1 MSIYDT
7 PELYALAF
15 EHRDFEAEVAFLM
28 EANALLGWRG
38 LRRVLEVGAGHAP
51 HAGCFSKQGIQYLGL
66 EIHPHMLES
75 GKRRWD
81 GDPHITLLEGDMNR
95 FSHNETV
102 DMVFVM
108 LGSLYY
114 KTSEELL
121 SHLQSV
127 AAVLNTSGLYVL
139 DSCVQF
145 ADPLAQGSTHEFSR
159 ETEYG
164 TVRSKFEIELID
176 PVTQL
181 YKERWEIDLHDTE
194 GKKQHAE
201 SIEFNRAIYPQEF
214 RLLVEKQ
221 GEFEI
226 AGMFGSWSL
235 DNPIRSGS
243 TVTRP
248 VIILRKL
255 PPQTSKSA

>member
-15 EHRDFEAEVAFLM
+15 EHRDFESEVTFLL

-51 HAGCFSKQGIQYLGL
+51 HAGCFSKRGIHYLGL
-66 EIHPHMLES
+66 ELHPKMLES
-75 GKRRWD
+75 GKQRWD
-81 GDPHITLLEGDMNR
+81 GDPNVSLIRGDMNR
-95 FSHNETV
+95 FTLGETV

-145 ADPLAQGSTHEFSR
+145 ADPLSQGATHEFSR
-159 ETEYG
+159 QTESG
-164 TVRSKFEIELID
+164 TVRSRFEIELID

-181 YKERWEIDLHDTE
+181 YKERWEIDLHDSRGMIQHTE
-194 GKKQHAE
+194 
-201 SIEFNRAIYPQEF
+201 STEFNRALYPQEF

-221 GEFEI
+221 GDFEI
-226 AGMFGSWSL
+226 AGMYGSWSL
-235 DNPIRSGS
+235 DNPIRTGS
-243 TVTRP
+243 SITRP

-255 PPQTSKSA
+255 PRQTSKSV

>member
-15 EHRDFEAEVAFLM
+15 EHRDFESEVAFLI
-28 EANALLGWRG
+28 EANALFGWRG

-66 EIHPHMLES
+66 ELHPRMLES
-75 GKRRWD
+75 GKRHWD
-81 GDPHITLLEGDMNR
+81 GDPNISLIEGDMNQ
-95 FSHNETV
+95 FSLSESV

-114 KTSEELL
+114 KTSDELL
-121 SHLQSV
+121 THLQSV
-127 AAVLNTSGLYVL
+127 ARVLNTSGLYIL

-145 ADPLAQGSTHEFSR
+145 ADPLAQGTTHEFSH
-159 ETEYG
+159 ETEQG
-164 TVRSKFEIELID
+164 TIRSRFEIELVD
-176 PVTQL
+176 PITQL
-181 YKERWEIDLHDTE
+181 YKERWEIDLHDIE

-201 SIEFNRAIYPQEF
+201 SIEYNRALYPQEF

-221 GEFEI
+221 GNFEI

-235 DNPIRSGS
+235 NNPIRSGS
-243 TVTRP
+243 SVTRP

-255 PPQTSKSA
+255 PDQISKSA